1 MNAPRR
7 GYLSSAA
14 AGVAVAATL
23 LVAATLFAPAASAK
37 GPPPKITSFTVSQS
51 CSFSAT
57 VSWKNVTVTE
67 VIFTLNKGMG
77 SDGQDFVQSLGT
89 LSSPQTGFVAGAAT
103 TVGPS
108 SFTFTAQLMDG
119 STQVGSVTT
128 SKPIVAFC

>member
-1 MNAPRR
+1 MNAPRIR
-7 GYLSSAA
+7 TLASAA
-14 AGVAVAATL
+14 AGVAVAAS
-23 LVAATLFAPAASAK
+23 LFAPAALAK

-67 VIFTLNKGMG
+67 VIFTLNKDMG
-77 SDGQDFVQSLGT
+77 SDGTESISPGGV
-89 LSSPQTGFVAGAAT
+89 LSSPQTGFVSGAVT

-108 SFTFTAQLMDG
+108 SFTLTAVLWDG
-119 STQVGSVTT
+119 STQVGMATT